1 MGNGFGRV
9 LCPRGGIHP
18 ERRRSGGISVLRQ
31 RERGHGA
38 AAAGSRLSGRGEYP
52 ALLKEQLDRGLS
64 FPAARQRAAEGLLGP
79 DAAPLSR
86 PNNTLGIEYLRALHA
101 LGSPIR
107 PVTVKREGAGHNE
120 AAVFAG
126 DATREETNRLFWQH
140 NPTLSATAIRCHL
153 AEGDWKRIAPYL
165 PPEGLALLRENMVE
179 PGGLTRLE
187 RAVLGLLTKW
197 FSKKTVLKKVQEKA
211 ISAIKTTKTGQ
222 ENQSLFSK

>member
-1 MGNGFGRV
+1 MWAMASAESFA
-9 LCPRGGIHP
+9 RGAVSI
-18 ERRRSGGISVLRQ
+18 LN
-31 RERGHGA
+31 
-38 AAAGSRLSGRGEYP
+38 AAGVVEYLSFGSESGDM
-52 ALLKEQLDRGLS
+52 EQLRRV
-64 FPAARQRAAEGLLGP
+64 AACLDGGSTPLGP

-187 RAVLGLLTKW
+187 RAILGLLTKW
-197 FSKKTVLKKVQEKA
+197 FYKKTVLKKVQEKA
-211 ISAIKTTKTGQ
+211 ISAIKTTKTG
-222 ENQSLFSK
+222 